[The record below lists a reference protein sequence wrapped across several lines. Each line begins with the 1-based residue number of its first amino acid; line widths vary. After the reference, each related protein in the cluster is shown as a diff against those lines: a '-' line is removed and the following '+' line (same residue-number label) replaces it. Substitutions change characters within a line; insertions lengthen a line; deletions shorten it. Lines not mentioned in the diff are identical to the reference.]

1 MSRFQHWKGERA
13 FIFNQATHLQGPAFK
28 LDYFEQRVL
37 TAIKAMPETVGLLGL
52 GLMWGVKAGPSKPLY
67 RIAPHNNAQIFHP
80 TDLLPES

>member
-52 GLMWGVKAGPSKPLY
+52 GLMWGVKAE
-67 RIAPHNNAQIFHP
+67 IANILAAIMWVVRAGLRQ
-80 TDLLPES
+80 